1 MRKIIYIV
9 LLFTQVFWAQDAFEK
24 GNELYQK
31 GNYEQAAS
39 VYQNILDSG
48 HESAEVYFNLGNCFY
63 KLRQTAPAIYNF
75 EKALQ
80 LEPNDCEILNNL
92 GFAQKM
98 TIDHIEEVPKLGFS
112 KLFSDS
118 TSLFHYDTWA
128 WLSVVFAFMALLGF
142 SGYYFS
148 NTTTLKRVFFSGMLF
163 SLLFVILSVFAGF
176 FEKNRLEKES
186 PAIVFAEEIIV
197 KSEPNASAP
206 DAFTL
211 HEGTKVYA
219 LETVGNYKKIQ
230 LLNQKEGWIVKSAIK
245 ELK

>member
-1 MRKIIYIV
+1 M
-9 LLFTQVFWAQDAFEK
+9 FTQTFWAQDAFEK

-31 GNYEQAAS
+31 GNYEQAAA

-48 HESAEVYFNLGNCFY
+48 QESAEVYFNLGNCFY
-63 KLRQTAPAIYNF
+63 KLKKTAPAIYNF

-80 LEPNDCEILNNL
+80 LDPNDCEIVNNL
-92 GFAQKM
+92 GFAEKM
-98 TIDHIEEVPKLGFS
+98 TIDHIEDVPKLGFS
-112 KLFSDS
+112 KMLSDF
-118 TSLFHYDTWA
+118 TSWFHYNTWG
-128 WLSVVFAFMALLGF
+128 WLAIFFAFMVLLGF

-148 NTTTLKRVFFSGMLF
+148 NTTTLKRLFFSGMVF
-163 SLLFVILSVFAGF
+163 SVFLVLLSVFAGF

-186 PAIVFAEEIIV
+186 PAIVFADEIVV

-206 DAFTL
+206 NAFTL
-211 HEGTKVYA
+211 HAGTKVYA

-230 LLNQKEGWIVKSAIK
+230 LLNQKEGWITKSAIK

>member
-1 MRKIIYIV
+1 MRKLVYIF
-9 LLFTQVFWAQDAFEK
+9 LLLSQVFWAQDAFEE
-24 GNELYQK
+24 GNKLYQK
-31 GNYEQAAS
+31 GNYEQAVS

-48 HESAEVYFNLGNCFY
+48 QESAEVYFNLGNCFY
-63 KLRQTAPAIYNF
+63 KLKKTAPAIYNF

-112 KLFSDS
+112 KLLSDL
-118 TSLFHYDTWA
+118 TSSFHYDTWA
-128 WLSVVFAFMALLGF
+128 WLAVVFAFLGLFGF

-148 NTTTLKRVFFSGMLF
+148 STTALKRVFFSAMVF
-163 SLLFVILSVFAGF
+163 SVLLVLLSVFAGF

-186 PAIVFAEEIIV
+186 PAIVFADEVIV

-206 DAFTL
+206 DVFTL

-245 ELK
+245 ELN